1 MSADYIERP
10 KDEAIHILLDVLN
23 KGTSDAVSEELL
35 ANPEYQELM
44 AHLAELRQF
53 LLALSNGDLSQEL
66 SLKGPITGS
75 LKNLQ
80 ANLRHLTWQTQKI
93 AEGDFSQRVDFLGDF
108 SAAFNQMAIKL
119 EEARKKQ
126 IEVDRVIR
134 ESEARYRALVSML
147 PDGVVVHQEGVF
159 VYANTS
165 FALLIGGKNPEDVY
179 GKRMLDLVHP
189 DYRAAA
195 NSRIKQTLV
204 NKETFKSIEEK
215 FIRLDGQI
223 IDVEIA
229 ALPFIY
235 EGAPAIQNVIRDI
248 TARKRDQA
256 ALDEQVRFEKML
268 SGFSATLVR
277 SDPAEV
283 EQVIGVGLQQISEFL
298 NVDRAILFGF
308 LPGWTEFRIVSEYS
322 RQGTK
327 PRLLKLENAVFP
339 WLYEK
344 FNRGEYVVFE
354 DASELPSEAAHD
366 RENMLSAGVQSFMTI
381 PIAFGG
387 NVLGGITILSYHTK
401 QTWSQ
406 EIVARI
412 QLIAEIFI
420 NAVAR
425 GRAERAEHEQ
435 RTQAEVLRDSAAAF
449 NRTMNVDQVFD
460 CILDFINRVI
470 PHDAVNIML
479 VNDQDVPIIV
489 RAKGYKDRNGI
500 GTSKPLPVAEM
511 PFLQYMTETAGVVIV
526 SDTASDPRWVK
537 IERKAW
543 VRSYA
548 AMPLVVRGEV
558 KGFINLD
565 SAKPGSFTNDHLTRL
580 RAFADQA
587 AIAYSNALLV
597 EEMHQA
603 NRSLQNRLTEIQK
616 LQDELR
622 EQAIRDPLT
631 GLFNRRYLEETL
643 NREIANANR
652 EFAPV
657 SIIVMDVD
665 NFKLVNDTYGHQ
677 AGDLMLQA
685 LGQLLKAST
694 RIGDIACRYGG
705 EEFIIV
711 MPGASAAIAAQRAE
725 NIRATFDALTVK
737 DGNRVMHATLSLG
750 VATYPI
756 NGATGEDVLIRADRA
771 LYQAKRNGRNRVVS
785 YSGTAPLGMQG
796 GERTAS

>member
-1 MSADYIERP
+1 MCADTIDRP
-10 KDEAIHILLDVLN
+10 KDEAIHILLDVLK
-23 KGTSDAVSEELL
+23 KGTPAAVSGELS

-44 AHLAELRQF
+44 AHLTELRQF

-66 SLKGPITGS
+66 LLKGPIAGS

-119 EEARKKQ
+119 EEARKNQ
-126 IEVDRVIR
+126 IEIDRAIR
-134 ESEARYRALVSML
+134 ESEARYRALVDFL
-147 PDGVVVHQEGVF
+147 PDGVLVHQNGFVVF
-159 VYANTS
+159 ANMA
-165 FALLIGGKNPEDVY
+165 FALLMGGKHPEDVC
-179 GKRMLDLVHP
+179 GKKMIDLVHP
-189 DYRAAA
+189 VSRAGAK
-195 NSRIKQTLV
+195 SRMKRTLTKGETIKG
-204 NKETFKSIEEK
+204 IEEK
-215 FIRLDGQI
+215 FIQLDGNI

-229 ALPFIY
+229 AMPFMY
-235 EGAPAIQNVIRDI
+235 DGSPAVQNVIRDI

-268 SGFSATLVR
+268 SGLSATLVR
-277 SDPAEV
+277 SDPSEV
-283 EQVIGVGLQQISEFL
+283 EEVIGGGLQQISEFL
-298 NVDRAILFGF
+298 NVDRAILFAY
-308 LPGWTEFRIVSEYS
+308 LPGWSEFRIVSEYS
-322 RQGTK
+322 RQGMK
-327 PRLLKLENAVFP
+327 PRVVMLESSVIP
-339 WLYEK
+339 WLFDK
-344 FNRGEYVVFE
+344 FNRGEIVVYE
-354 DASELPSEAAHD
+354 DVRMLPPEAAQD
-366 RENMLSAGVQSFMTI
+366 REKLLAAGVQSFMTI

-387 NVLGGITILSYHTK
+387 NVMGGITIVSH
-401 QTWSQ
+401 QNRHVWSH
-406 EIVARI
+406 EIVVRI

-420 NAVAR
+420 SAMAR
-425 GRAERAEHEQ
+425 SRAERAEHEQ

-479 VNDQDVPIIV
+479 VNDQDLPIIV
-489 RAKGYKDRNGI
+489 RAKGYKDRNGT
-500 GTSKPLPVAEM
+500 GVLKTLPVAEM
-511 PFLQYMTETAGVVIV
+511 PFLKHMTDTAGVVIV

-537 IERKAW
+537 IERKTW

-565 SAKPGSFTNDHLTRL
+565 SAKSGSFTNDHLTRL

-657 SIIVMDVD
+657 SIIVMDLD

-694 RIGDIACRYGG
+694 RVGDIACRYGG

-785 YSGTAPLGMQG
+785 YSGTAPLGRPG
-796 GERTAS
+796 GESSTA

>member
-1 MSADYIERP
+1 MCAETIDRP
-10 KDEAIHILLDVLN
+10 TDDTIQILLDVLN
-23 KGTSDAVSEELL
+23 KGTPVAVSEELS
-35 ANPEYQELM
+35 AKPEYQELM

-53 LLALSNGDLSQEL
+53 LLALSNGDLSQDL
-66 SLKGPITGS
+66 TLKGPIAGS

-119 EEARKKQ
+119 EEARRSQ
-126 IEVDRVIR
+126 IEIDRAIR
-134 ESEARYRALVSML
+134 ESEARYRALVDFL
-147 PDGVVVHQEGVF
+147 PDGVLVHQDGVVVF
-159 VYANTS
+159 ANMA
-165 FALLIGGKNPEDVY
+165 FALLMGGKHPEDVC
-179 GKRMLDLVHP
+179 GKKMLDLVHP
-189 DYRAAA
+189 GSRAGAKG
-195 NSRIKQTLV
+195 RMKRTLTKGETIKG
-204 NKETFKSIEEK
+204 IEEK
-215 FIRLDGQI
+215 FIQLDGNI

-229 ALPFIY
+229 AMPFMY
-235 EGAPAIQNVIRDI
+235 DGSPAVQNVIRDI
-248 TARKRDQA
+248 TALKRDRA

-268 SGFSATLVR
+268 SGLSATLVR
-277 SDPAEV
+277 SGPAEV
-283 EQVIGVGLQQISEFL
+283 EKVIGVGLQQISEFL
-298 NVDRAILFGF
+298 NVDRAILYAY
-308 LPGWTEFRIVSEYS
+308 LPGWSEFRIISEYS
-322 RQGTK
+322 RQGMK
-327 PRLLKLENAVFP
+327 PRVVMLESSVIP
-339 WLYEK
+339 WLYDK
-344 FNRGEYVVFE
+344 FNRGEIVVYE
-354 DASELPSEAAHD
+354 DVRMLSPEAAQD
-366 RENMLSAGVQSFMTI
+366 REKLLAAGVQSFMTI

-387 NVLGGITILSYHTK
+387 NVMGGITILSYRTRH
-401 QTWSQ
+401 TWSR

-412 QLIAEIFI
+412 QLMAEIFI

-435 RTQAEVLRDSAAAF
+435 RAQAEVLRDSAAAF

-460 CILDFINRVI
+460 CILEYISRVI
-470 PHDAVNIML
+470 QHDAINIML
-479 VNDQDVPIIV
+479 VNEQDLPVIV
-489 RAKGYKDRNGI
+489 RAKGYEGRNNVDQSI
-500 GTSKPLPVAEM
+500 PLHVAEM
-511 PFLQYMTETAGVVIV
+511 PFLKHMVDTAGVVIV
-526 SDTASDPRWVK
+526 SDTASDSRWVH
-537 IERKAW
+537 ISQKAW

-548 AMPLVVRGEV
+548 AMPLVVRGKV

-565 SAKPGSFTNDHLTRL
+565 SATPGSFTNDHLTRL

-597 EEMHQA
+597 EEMHRA

-652 EFAPV
+652 EFSPV

-694 RIGDIACRYGG
+694 RVGDIACRYGG

-711 MPGASAAIAAQRAE
+711 MPGASASIAAQRAE
-725 NIRATFDALTVK
+725 NIRATFDALYVK

-785 YSGTAPLGMQG
+785 YSGTAPLGRPG
-796 GERTAS
+796 GEGSTS